1 MLFSSCG
8 GCSKEEDSAYL
19 DVDGEYYM
27 EQYSEPEENPDDG
40 SIKIAYKEQ
49 YGNTVTIPV
58 QLNGMG
64 VDMIFDTGASTTC
77 ITLAEAQYMF
87 NKGYLTEDDVLDL
100 QKFQTADGNISIG
113 LRIIIRKLS
122 IGDEIK
128 LRNVEAVVV
137 ENQQAPL
144 LLGQSVMQKFREVS
158 VDRENK
164 IIKFFE

>member
-8 GCSKEEDSAYL
+8 GCSQQKDTAYL
-19 DVDGEYYM
+19 DVDDEYYM
-27 EQYSEPEENPDDG
+27 EQYPESEENPDDG

-64 VDMIFDTGASTTC
+64 LDMIFDTGASTTC

-100 QKFQTADGNISIG
+100 QKFQTADGKISIG

-122 IGDEIK
+122 IGNEIN

-144 LLGQSVMQKFREVS
+144 LLGQSVMRKFREIS
-158 VDRENK
+158 LDRESK
-164 IIKFFE
+164 IIKFFK